1 MRQYRQ
7 MKRSPNLSSA
17 TATQRYITKV
27 RIENFQS
34 HEDTEFDL
42 SPGVNLIVGSSEA
55 GKSAILRAINFAL
68 HNEPRGDDFVRMER
82 DETRVHIWWSDG
94 CYLCRIKGESRNA
107 VLITDKD
114 GYQQGFEK
122 IGTSLPSE
130 ALKVLGY
137 PPIDGESGP
146 IAYADQH
153 QPLFLVTLSASEL
166 PRTISRLTGIDDF
179 EDAADALNKEANAAN
194 RKIKDSTKRLEKYDS
209 DLKAFQGL
217 DDKLKHLETMD
228 ELAEKIDDISNAVKS
243 AKNLHSNY
251 EGLMQMGRQ
260 ANAALQA
267 ANKIA
272 VLTSQLP
279 ALQLIET
286 NIKNAAELKNS
297 FDTLLML
304 ESQAVTTLVE
314 SESISSQK
322 NIDAL
327 AQIQTIQDGVK
338 RAKNLKKE
346 HDELIQKGRSV
357 NIEITTKNDALKG
370 LMTDRDTL
378 VQEMKTAGLWC
389 NVCQRPKSMDA
400 C

>member
-7 MKRSPNLSSA
+7 MKRSLNLSS
-17 TATQRYITKV
+17 TTPQRYITKV
-27 RIENFQS
+27 RVENFQS

-42 SPGVNLIVGSSEA
+42 SPGINLIVGSSEA
-55 GKSAILRAINFAL
+55 GKSALLRAINFAL

-82 DETRVHIWWSDG
+82 DETRVHIWWNDG

-107 VLITDKD
+107 VLITDQD

-137 PPIDGESGP
+137 PPIDSESGP

-179 EDAADALNKEANAAN
+179 EDAAEALNKEANAAN
-194 RKIKDSTKRLEKYDS
+194 RKIKDSTKRLEKYDT

-228 ELAEKIDDISNAVKS
+228 ELAEQIDDISGSVKS
-243 AKNLHSNY
+243 ARNLRGNY
-251 EGLMQMGRQ
+251 DNLMQMGRQ
-260 ANAALQA
+260 ANSALQA

-272 VLTSQLP
+272 ALSVHLP
-279 ALQLIET
+279 ALQLIESQMKSAT
-286 NIKNAAELKNS
+286 ELKNS

-304 ESQAVTTLVE
+304 ESQATKTLAI
-314 SESISSQK
+314 SESVASQK
-322 NIDAL
+322 NSDAL
-327 AQIQTIQDGVK
+327 AKIQSVQNGIK
-338 RAKNLKKE
+338 KANSLKAE
-346 HDELIQKGRSV
+346 YDALIQKGRSV
-357 NIEITTKNDALKG
+357 NAEIVEKNNLLTELTTNRDA
-370 LMTDRDTL
+370 L
-378 VQEMKTAGLWC
+378 VQEMKAAGLWC

>member
-1 MRQYRQ
+1 
-7 MKRSPNLSSA
+7 MKRSLNLSSA
-17 TATQRYITKV
+17 ATQRYITKV

-34 HEDTEFDL
+34 HEDTEFEL

-107 VLITDKD
+107 VLIIDQD
-114 GYQQGFEK
+114 GHQQGYEK

-137 PPIDGESGP
+137 PPIDSESGP

-179 EDAADALNKEANAAN
+179 EDAAETLNKEANAAN
-194 RKIKDSTKRLEKYDS
+194 RKIKDSTKRLEKYDT

-228 ELAEKIDDISNAVKS
+228 GLAEKIDDISSSVKS
-243 AKNLHSNY
+243 ARNLRSNY
-251 EGLMQMGRQ
+251 DGLMQMGRQ

-272 VLTSQLP
+272 VLSSHLP
-279 ALQLIET
+279 ALQRIESQ
-286 NIKNAAELKNS
+286 IKDATELMNS
-297 FDTLLML
+297 FNTLLML
-304 ESQAVTTLVE
+304 ENQATKTLAV

-322 NIDAL
+322 NVEAL
-327 AQIQTIQDGVK
+327 GKIQSVQSGIK
-338 RAKNLKKE
+338 KAKSLKSE
-346 HDELIQKGRSV
+346 YDTLIQKGRSI
-357 NIEITTKNDALKG
+357 NTEIVEKSASLTELIN
-370 LMTDRDTL
+370 DRDSL